1 MWFLLWIL
9 YAHAHASSFHSRY
22 YTHVAKKYQPCCSW
36 YRLCSYWIR
45 LIQTISAIKKS
56 VVGFRSCQ
64 ICRSSES
71 TKHKPKTS
79 DRKVFEPKVRKKLC
93 EYYYIVF
100 VWCGLEWVKCLCKP
114 RSWQILSHS
123 GVKILVRDSINDI
136 NSQDR
141 RYRINKSTDLKNKHK
156 RRLLTV
162 QWWTLW
168 VMFVHYYP
176 NYSL

>member
-1 MWFLLWIL
+1 MNTVCPR
-9 YAHAHASSFHSRY
+9 AHIIVS
-22 YTHVAKKYQPCCSW
+22 
-36 YRLCSYWIR
+36 
-45 LIQTISAIKKS
+45 
-56 VVGFRSCQ
+56 FRSRSHTLLTNTNLAVRSTDCTH
-64 ICRSSES
+64 IESGCFKRCRRLKSLWEGSDLVKLVES
-71 TKHKPKTS
+71 VKSPKHKPAPS
-79 DRKVFEPKVRKKLC
+79 DRHVFGSKKREKLC

-100 VWCGLEWVKCLCKP
+100 VWCGLEWAKCLCLCKP

-162 QWWTLW
+162 QWTLW